1 MGTTGGVE
9 DLLNQI
15 VWLGSPTEIVKT
27 IIDMGAPIVIAL
39 ILLGVIQC
47 FFGYKVF
54 RYELG

>member
-15 VWLGSPTEIVKT
+15 VWLSSPTEIVKT

-47 FFGYKVF
+47 FLDIKCFAMSWG
-54 RYELG
+54 